1 MKLSDRDKE
10 RIRDAFRQT
19 GTIRG
24 TKRLTG
30 ISRKSIRRQ
39 IDRMANPAPNA
50 PAVRMR
56 KSKLD
61 PYKPKVGYL
70 VKEKKLTAV
79 RVFEEILELGYT
91 GGYSILKDYIRTVRP
106 RHKKTP
112 RPPIDHPPGYEGQMD
127 WSPHKTVMGGR
138 IQVVHTGSIVLCYSR
153 WLYFGHFPDQT
164 FGNVIR
170 LHENAFNE
178 LEAVP
183 ETMTYDNMTTVGRH
197 VGPGKVWI
205 NPQFMRFADEYGFKI
220 VILPPGA
227 KERHGKVE
235 RPFHY
240 IENNFLAGREFVD
253 LVDINEQA
261 NQWRWNKANVRIHG
275 TLKQRPVDRL
285 VRERPYLKSFSS
297 NLSDTVY
304 KKVDRRIHVDFCV
317 AVDTKRYSA
326 NPNLIGKAA
335 VVRLYRDHLE
345 IWVDGK
351 LDCKHAYSE
360 KPRNVLPEHEAV
372 YKKMTGQKRLLE
384 DAFLRMGE
392 PARQFYQGLQK
403 TRKAAAGYHL
413 QRILQYADRHGSDVV
428 AGALAYAARYH
439 AFSADAVLR
448 IVSGK
453 KLKRGSKHVEAKI
466 PENVRQW
473 LRAYAV
479 EKQNLK
485 HYDELIQ
492 ENGDE
497 SDTE

>member
-1 MKLSDRDKE
+1 MKLSDKDKE
-10 RIRDAFRQT
+10 RIRAAFQKT

-30 ISRKSIRRQ
+30 INRKSIRRQ
-39 IDRMANPAPNA
+39 IERMANPVPTA

-79 RVFEEILELGYT
+79 RVLEEIQELGYT
-91 GGYSILKDYIRTVRP
+91 GGYSILKDHIRTVRP
-106 RHKKTP
+106 RHKTTP

-164 FGNVIR
+164 LGNVIR
-170 LHENAFNE
+170 LHENAFKE
-178 LEAVP
+178 LGAVP

-205 NPQFMRFADEYGFKI
+205 NPQFMRFADEYGFKV

-227 KERHGKVE
+227 KERHGMVE

-253 LVDINEQA
+253 LADINEQA

-285 VRERPYLKSFSS
+285 VWERP
-297 NLSDTVY
+297 
-304 KKVDRRIHVDFCV
+304 
-317 AVDTKRYSA
+317 
-326 NPNLIGKAA
+326 
-335 VVRLYRDHLE
+335 
-345 IWVDGK
+345 
-351 LDCKHAYSE
+351 
-360 KPRNVLPEHEAV
+360 
-372 YKKMTGQKRLLE
+372 
-384 DAFLRMGE
+384 
-392 PARQFYQGLQK
+392 
-403 TRKAAAGYHL
+403 
-413 QRILQYADRHGSDVV
+413 
-428 AGALAYAARYH
+428 
-439 AFSADAVLR
+439 
-448 IVSGK
+448 
-453 KLKRGSKHVEAKI
+453 
-466 PENVRQW
+466 
-473 LRAYAV
+473 
-479 EKQNLK
+479 
-485 HYDELIQ
+485 
-492 ENGDE
+492 
-497 SDTE
+497 